1 MEKPVQNK
9 DSMNSSNFAATLFIL
24 DVQQAWFVIF
34 GIEISIHVVSSWAR
48 AREREGQGQG

>member
-9 DSMNSSNFAATLFIL
+9 DSMNSSNFAATLFTL
-24 DVQQAWFVIF
+24 DVQQLWFVIF